1 MGRPLFSSHAR
12 APVVVV
18 APDHDHDHDHE
29 HASAGAHTHYEKWTY
44 GAFDP
49 DSDEFFEGAVYEAFL
64 GPEDAINVS
73 AADRDRDPEADADS
87 QHEHELDADD
97 LPGGWGRRTRMLS
110 PSERVLR
117 LNELVSR
124 ASAIRTHNDPLDP
137 DHPPVTAAEYFSP
150 AAAAS
155 TTSTTTSSAGS
166 SAPASPTRRA
176 RVHTSDITPIPL
188 PSSVARA
195 HPPPPREQSADTAAA
210 GTGTGTGAAYFLW
223 PFPTAAALPRQP
235 GEPARAHIP
244 AARGPR
250 WPVF

>member
-124 ASAIRTHNDPLDP
+124 ASAIRTPNDPLDP

-195 HPPPPREQSADTAAA
+195 HPQPPREQSADTAAA
-210 GTGTGTGAAYFLW
+210 GTGTGAAYFLW
-223 PFPTAAALPRQP
+223 PFPTAVALPRQP
-235 GEPARAHIP
+235 GEPAPAHIP

-250 WPVF
+250 WPVS